1 MCGIAGILAFPAAR
15 RPVEETLLL
24 AMRDAMAHRGPDG
37 AGLWIDADRGIGLA
51 HRRLAIIDLSAAAA
65 QPMASVDGRFQIVF
79 NGEIYNHREL
89 RRQLE
94 SLGRHHWQTDHSDTE
109 VLLNAFAEWG
119 VSCLDRLRGMFAF
132 ALWDTSERTLW
143 LVRDR
148 IGIKPLYYALDGD
161 GIAFASEIKAL
172 LCDTDRRR
180 EVDEEAFFH
189 FLSFLTAPAPQ
200 TLFRGIRKL
209 PAGHFLR
216 ITATGEVTEKRWWD
230 VLDHAA
236 TIKGVGDA
244 ELADRLLEALREA
257 VAFHKIADVPQGV
270 FLSGG
275 IDSSTNL
282 ALFAETGGGPVRSFA
297 IGYAGE
303 HASVADELPY
313 ARLMAERVGSEHH
326 ELLLTEND
334 LLDFLPEMVRLQ
346 DEPIADPVCV
356 PVHFVSKLAR
366 AHGVTACQVGEGA
379 DELFWGYPG
388 WRTVLNLERLNALP
402 APRGLKSLG
411 VTLLEA
417 AGRGERSYT
426 ELLRRAAAGQA
437 LFWGGAEAFTE
448 TRKRRLLSPRLRA
461 KFRDLSSWDALAPI
475 ERRFRQQAPEPSAL
489 NWMSY
494 LDLNLRLPELLLMR
508 VDKMSMSVGLEARVP
523 FLDHE
528 IVALAMALPTAVKT
542 RHGELKYIL
551 KRAVEKLL
559 PPTILNRPKQGFGVP
574 VREWFAGKLGET
586 TRATLDRFCRKTDF
600 FDRAEVDRLL
610 AEGRGAQTWY
620 LLNFAMWWESYVA
633 A

>member
-1 MCGIAGILAFPAAR
+1 MCGIAGILAFPSSR
-15 RPVEETLLL
+15 RPVEESLLL

-37 AGLWIDADRGIGLA
+37 AGLWIDGDRRIGLA
-51 HRRLAIIDLSAAAA
+51 HRRLSIIDLSTAAA
-65 QPMASVDGRFQIVF
+65 QPMASIDGRFQIVF

-89 RRQLE
+89 RRELE
-94 SLGRHHWQTDHSDTE
+94 SLGHHRWQTDHSDTE

-119 VSCLDRLRGMFAF
+119 IACLDRLRGMFAF
-132 ALWDTSERTLW
+132 ALWDTQESTLW
-143 LVRDR
+143 LARDR
-148 IGIKPLYYALDGD
+148 IGIKPLYYALDQD

-172 LCDTDRRR
+172 LCDRQRHR

-209 PAGHFLR
+209 PAAHYLR
-216 ITATGEVTEKRWWD
+216 ITASGEIAERRWWD
-230 VLDHAA
+230 VLDHSA
-236 TIKGVGDA
+236 TVGGISDA
-244 ELADRLLEALREA
+244 EHADRLLAALREA
-257 VAFHKIADVPQGV
+257 VAFHKVADVPQGV

-303 HASVADELPY
+303 HQSVGDELPY
-313 ARLMAERVGSEHH
+313 ARLMAERIGAEHH
-326 ELLLTEND
+326 ELLLTEQH
-334 LLDFLPEMVRLQ
+334 LLDFLPDMVRLQ

-356 PVHFVSKLAR
+356 PVHYVAKLAR
-366 AHGVTACQVGEGA
+366 DNGVTACQVGEGA

-388 WRTVLNLERLNALP
+388 WRTVMNLERYNALP
-402 APRGLKSLG
+402 LPRALKGLG
-411 VTLLEA
+411 VSLLEA
-417 AGRGERSYT
+417 AGHGDRSYT
-426 ELLRRAAAGQA
+426 ELLRRAAAGQG
-437 LFWGGAEAFTE
+437 LFWGGAEAFAE
-448 TRKRRLLSPRLRA
+448 TRKRRLLSPRLRDR
-461 KFRDLSSWDALAPI
+461 FRDLSSWDALAPI
-475 ERRFRQQAPEPSAL
+475 ERRFRDKAPEPSML

-508 VDKMSMSVGLEARVP
+508 VDKMAMSVGLEARVP
-523 FLDHE
+523 FLDHA
-528 IVALAMALPTAVKT
+528 IVELAMAVPTAVKT
-542 RHGELKYIL
+542 RNGELKYIL
-551 KRAVEKLL
+551 KRAVEQLL
-559 PPTILNRPKQGFGVP
+559 PPTIMNRPKQGFGVP
-574 VREWFAGKLGET
+574 VKEWFAGKLGER
-586 TRATLDRFCRKTDF
+586 TRATLDRFCRETDF
-600 FDRAEVDRLL
+600 FDRSEVDRLL